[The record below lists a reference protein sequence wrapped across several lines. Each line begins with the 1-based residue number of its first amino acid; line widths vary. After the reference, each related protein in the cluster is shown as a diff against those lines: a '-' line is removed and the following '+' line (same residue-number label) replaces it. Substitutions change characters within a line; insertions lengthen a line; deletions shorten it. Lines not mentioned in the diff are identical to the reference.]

1 VFADAVAKGYLPKER
16 AIGCKR
22 EYDQVAYGFRELM
35 APHMDQQL
43 EKQVLDK
50 SWLSEV
56 KAPDLSRDRP

>member
-1 VFADAVAKGYLPKER
+1 MLPVLGWR
-16 AIGCKR
+16 RGSRYSVGPQRLATS
-22 EYDQVAYGFRELM
+22 
-35 APHMDQQL
+35 PHMDQQL